1 MSQELTL
8 FDYAKLP
15 AESAELCRIV
25 EIRIKTRTGMTIVE
39 NGQDLI
45 KVKEALGHGEF
56 GKWLASWFPMSES
69 TAQKWMNVARE
80 YKDKSVLSTVL
91 GSKALCM
98 LAAPSTPEPVR
109 QEIERRAVEGG
120 DTSVAEIA
128 RLKAE
133 HKAQLDA
140 KTKEAADS
148 KAAADRAARDLA
160 ALEAKSKEK
169 ADAAS
174 RREANLISERNEIKQ
189 RLEEARADKARAI
202 ADKDEEKR
210 VAAERAEKA
219 AEEAWQEA
227 DEKYETIVNRLTREA
242 KEAKEAAGKAVTE
255 AEETAKAL
263 AEAKINEMMAQKQG
277 ELKRLQAD
285 SDRAASRATA
295 AYEAEQRAKKSLEDY
310 QKAKVEL
317 VSNDR
322 EIAQMVAF
330 NASVL
335 EFIGE
340 KMAELSQFETDAPS
354 DTYAKFSK
362 SAQFCEQFAAALRAF
377 IAPRIA

>member
-1 MSQELTL
+1 MSQELTSDVRL
-8 FDYAKLP
+8 ESCARRIEAGARTTIEGIMIAGEALAEAK
-15 AESAELCRIV
+15 ELCGNDNNKFGAWRESRLPWLKPGTALNFRRV
-25 EIRIKTRTGMTIVE
+25 WDRFHNNCGTILEHVAPT
-39 NGQDLI
+39 
-45 KVKEALGHGEF
+45 AL
-56 GKWLASWFPMSES
+56 
-69 TAQKWMNVARE
+69 
-80 YKDKSVLSTVL
+80 Y
-91 GSKALCM
+91 M
-98 LAAPSTPEPVR
+98 LAAPETPLDVIT
-109 QEIERRAVEGG
+109 QVEAKAAAGE
-120 DTSVAEIA
+120 DVSVSEIA

-140 KTKEAADS
+140 KTKEATDS

-174 RREANLISERNEIKQ
+174 RREANLISERNETKQ

-202 ADKDEEKR
+202 ADKDEAKR
-210 VAAERAEKA
+210 VAAEQAEKA
-219 AEEAWQEA
+219 AEDAWQEA

-242 KEAKEAAGKAVTE
+242 KEAKEAAEKAGTE

-310 QKAKVEL
+310 QKAKVVL

-362 SAQFCEQFAAALRAF
+362 SAQFCEQFASALRAF